1 MATLT
6 LTNVANAAA
15 RSIGV
20 LDSGEGLSTQQ
31 KADALIYFNQM
42 IAQFSLDQRMIPSLL
57 VTSGLAL
64 VSGTQS
70 YTIGAGGVFN
80 ITRPLAIVSANAK
93 ITTAGGAAYDATGDP
108 QYAQAKAGSIVA
120 TPLKILTADEF
131 AQFPNRDIGQV
142 YPKGLFYDRAQITAR
157 GTIWILP
164 TPLGAASTL
173 QITTWQPWAQFADA
187 TTALTIPD
195 DGYQELIQYGGA
207 IRMCQEMNVPIPD
220 GVMKLYD
227 QAITRVATLNG
238 QLVGAGGLQ
247 PASVQ
252 SPAGAQ

>member
-42 IAQFSLDQRMIPSLL
+42 IAQFSLDQRMVPSLL

-70 YTIGAGGVFN
+70 YTIGTGATWVLA
-80 ITRPLAIVSANAK
+80 RPLAIVSMNIK
-93 ITTAGGAAYDATGDP
+93 ITTSGSTAYDATGDP
-108 QYAQAKAGSIVA
+108 QYAQAKAGSTVA
-120 TPLKILTADEF
+120 TPVKPLTAEEF
-131 AQFPNRDIGQV
+131 ATFPNRDIPMV
-142 YPKGLFYDRAQITAR
+142 YPKGFFYDRAQI
-157 GTIWILP
+157 GTPVVGKVWILP
-164 TPLGAASTL
+164 TPLGGSV

-207 IRMCQEMNVPIPD
+207 IRMAQEMNVPVPD
-220 GVMKLYD
+220 WVAKLYSE
-227 QAITRVATLNG
+227 AEARVATLNG
-238 QLVGAGGLQ
+238 QLVGAGGMQ